1 MNEQKKKPI
10 IGIGTTSIVLIF
22 VMLCML
28 TFSVLSLATA
38 QADLRLSRKSAER
51 TTAYYDAENRA
62 NDILLSVIDCVN
74 TYLPASSEASAAPA
88 GETSADAF
96 YTAVR
101 GDLEGT
107 DGISFTDDSHLKY
120 DVALADEQILCVS
133 IELSYEGF
141 SDGQH
146 YRILSW
152 NTESTHEWN
161 NETPLPVL

>member
-38 QADLRLSRKSAER
+38 QADLRLSRKSAKR

-62 NDILLSVIDCVN
+62 NDILLSVIDCIN
-74 TYLPASSEASAAPA
+74 TYLPASSETSAAPA

-96 YTAVR
+96 FTAVR

>member
-51 TTAYYDAENRA
+51 TTAYYDAE
-62 NDILLSVIDCVN
+62 
-74 TYLPASSEASAAPA
+74 
-88 GETSADAF
+88 
-96 YTAVR
+96 
-101 GDLEGT
+101 
-107 DGISFTDDSHLKY
+107 KY

>member
-51 TTAYYDAENRA
+51 TTAYYDAENR
-62 NDILLSVIDCVN
+62 IN
-74 TYLPASSEASAAPA
+74 TYLPASSETSAAPA

-101 GDLEGT
+101 GDLEGR

>member
-62 NDILLSVIDCVN
+62 NDILLSVRDCIN
-74 TYLPASSEASAAPA
+74 TYLPASSDASADAA
-88 GETSADAF
+88 KEASADAF

-101 GDLEGT
+101 KDLEGT

-120 DVALADEQILCVS
+120 DIALADEQILCVC